1 METEKIFDHIV
12 IGSGFGGSVS
22 AMRLTEKGYDVI
34 VLEKGHRYKTEDF
47 PKNNWN
53 FKKYLWLP
61 KLKMFGIQRMD
72 FFSSVAILSGV
83 GVGGGSLVYANTHMV
98 PPDRFF
104 SNKVWAHLNS
114 DWKKSLTPFF
124 DLAKFMLGST
134 KYYKEFPEEKVLE
147 EIAIEMGRA
156 ESYKTVDAVGIYF
169 GDTEK
174 WNDPY
179 FKGLGPDRKGCT
191 ECAGCMVGCR
201 YHAKN
206 TLDKN
211 YLYFAEKWGAQV
223 EADTHVTRIE
233 LIDDIYHIHTRKSTS
248 FWNKKDKVYK
258 SRGLVVS
265 AGVLGTMRLLL
276 KNKFDRKTLAD
287 LSDRLGENLRTNSES
302 LCGIAD
308 AEMKINHGIAISRV
322 FEPDENTHIE
332 LVKYPDGSGF
342 AGRFSTLATEDGP
355 PFIRIMKFLLNVLK
369 QPFKIFKLFFQK
381 DFAKTSIWLLVMQN
395 LDNAG
400 RMVWKRGLFRN
411 HIDFKEGKGNRVPA
425 FIRIGQDVMYRY
437 AKKVGGTPVNA
448 TTEVLLNMASTAHI
462 LGGCPMGKTKEEGV
476 VNERFEVHGYP
487 NMWVLDGSII
497 PCNLGVN
504 PSLTI
509 TALSEYAMSL
519 IPEKEGNQRVSLEKQ
534 MEKQMEKV
542 IV

>member
-1 METEKIFDHIV
+1 MSEGKIHDHIV

-22 AMRLTEKGYDVI
+22 AMRLCEKGYDVL
-34 VLEKGHRYKTEDF
+34 VLEKGHRYQPDDF
-47 PKNNWN
+47 PENNWDL
-53 FKKYLWLP
+53 KKYLWLP
-61 KLKMFGIQRMD
+61 KLKKFGIQRLD
-72 FFSSVAILSGV
+72 FFRSVVMLSGV

-98 PPDRFF
+98 PPDKFF
-104 SNKVWAHLNS
+104 AEPEWSHLNT
-114 DWKKSLTPFF
+114 DWKATLAPFYR
-124 DLAKFMLGST
+124 LAKFMLGST
-134 KYYKEFPEEKVLE
+134 SYTKEFPEDKVLQE
-147 EIAIEMGRA
+147 VAVEMGRDA
-156 ESYKTVDAVGIYF
+156 SYKPVDAVGVYF

-174 WNDPY
+174 WCDPY
-179 FKGLGPDRKGCT
+179 FKGLGPKRKGCK

-201 YHAKN
+201 HHAKN
-206 TLDKN
+206 TLDRN
-211 YLYFAEKWGAQV
+211 YLWFAEQWGASV

-233 LIDDIYHIHTRKSTS
+233 HIDGIYHIHTRKSSS
-248 FWNKKDKVYK
+248 FWNRAHKVYK

-265 AGVLGTMRLLL
+265 AGVLGTMRLLM
-276 KNKFDRKTLAD
+276 KNKFDRGTLTG
-287 LSDRLGENLRTNSES
+287 LSEQLGENLRTNSES

-308 AEMKINHGIAISRV
+308 AGSKINHGIAISRV

-342 AGRFSTLATEDGP
+342 MGRLSTLATEDGAGP
-355 PFIRIMKFLLNVLK
+355 LRLFKFLLNVLK
-369 QPFKIFKLFFQK
+369 QPFKTVKLLFHR
-381 DFAKTSIWLLVMQN
+381 DFAEKSIWLLVMQN

-411 HIDFKEGKGNRVPA
+411 HIDFRESKGNKVPA
-425 FIRIGQDVMYRY
+425 FIRVGQDVMYRY
-437 AKKVGGTPVNA
+437 AEKVGGTPVNA

-462 LGGCPMGKTKEEGV
+462 LGGCPMGKTGEEGV

-519 IPEKEGNQRVSLEKQ
+519 IPEKEGNRRISLDEQ
-534 MEKQMEKV
+534 MNRAG
-542 IV
+542 